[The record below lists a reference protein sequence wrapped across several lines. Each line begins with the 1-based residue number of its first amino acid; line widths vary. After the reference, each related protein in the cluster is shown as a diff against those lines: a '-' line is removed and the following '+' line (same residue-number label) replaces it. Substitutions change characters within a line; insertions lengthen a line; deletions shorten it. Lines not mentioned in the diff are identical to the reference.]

1 MSPGSKRVPSNKR
14 PPPPTAR
21 PAGHDE
27 PGCALGTPIADG
39 VSSSGIELEQA
50 SICRR
55 IIVPASLNPD
65 SHGHERLHAA
75 RVRVHAVNAS
85 GHGHRLNV
93 PRFVAPA

>member
-1 MSPGSKRVPSNKR
+1 MPPGSKRVASNKR
-14 PPPPTAR
+14 PPPTAR
-21 PAGHDE
+21 LAGHDE

-65 SHGHERLHAA
+65 SHGHEQLHAA
-75 RVRVHAVNAS
+75 CARVHAVNAS